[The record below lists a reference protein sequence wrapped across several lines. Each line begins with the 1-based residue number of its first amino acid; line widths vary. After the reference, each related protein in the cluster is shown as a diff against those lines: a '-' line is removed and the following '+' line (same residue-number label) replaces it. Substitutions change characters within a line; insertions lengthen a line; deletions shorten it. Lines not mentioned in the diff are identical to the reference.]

1 MAAPVVEPAASMA
14 ETGRLIAG
22 RYRLVHRI
30 AVGGMGVVWEG
41 WDELLARQVAVK
53 QLLTQP
59 GLSEADALLARN
71 RVIREARITA
81 RLHHPHAV
89 TIYDV
94 VDDGDSPCLIMQFVP
109 SDSLNTVLRDQ
120 GTLPPSRVGRIGADL
135 ASALRAAHEV
145 GIVHRDVKPGNVLI
159 SGDGSAK
166 LTDFG
171 ISHAVGDVTLTS
183 TGMVSGT
190 PAYLAPE
197 VARGGESGFAAD
209 VFSLGATMYASLE
222 GTPPFG
228 LDANPMAVLHRV
240 ASGRLIPPQRS
251 GPLTPLLLAM
261 MAPDPADRPT
271 MSEVTRSLTLPQ
283 ITAPPP
289 AARSAAG
296 PAVGLGVLGVG
307 PGVGPTSD
315 RVAART
321 LPVSRPDLLAAL
333 PAAEPR
339 TPAPVESARVE
350 SARVESARVE
360 SARVDA
366 APPALAA
373 LMGPERGGPERGGQ
387 APADDAPA
395 GGAPA
400 RRRTGAAIAAAAV
413 VIVALLMTGFLLLR
427 GDDSGQAPVAA
438 TTVEDTVA
446 TENPAPTTASEQSSE
461 TDSTS
466 QVSSSAAAESPS
478 TEPPSTE
485 PPSTE
490 PTADE
495 LAAAVSGYYALMP
508 GNTDAGWA
516 LLTPSFQSSIAQ
528 NRDYYDSFWSGIAQ
542 VGVSDVTGTPPGTVE
557 ATVTYTFT
565 DGSVSVE
572 RTAYQLVDDGGTLK
586 IDSSTVLSSRAG

>member
-1 MAAPVVEPAASMA
+1 MV
-14 ETGRLIAG
+14 AG
-22 RYRLVHRI
+22 RYRLVSRI

-59 GLSEADALLARN
+59 GLSEADALLARH

-94 VDDGDSPCLIMQFVP
+94 VDDGDSPCLIMQFVR
-109 SDSLNTVLRDQ
+109 SSSLNTVLRTE

-135 ASALRAAHEV
+135 ASALQAAHEV

-159 SGDGSAK
+159 TGDGSAK

-228 LDANPMAVLHRV
+228 LDPNPMAVLHRV
-240 ASGRLIPPQRS
+240 ASGQPIPPRQS

-261 MAPDPADRPT
+261 MAPEPADRPT
-271 MSEVTRSLTLPQ
+271 MAEVTRSLTLPQ
-283 ITAPPP
+283 LAAPSITPRGGAGSAESVAVRTVPVPLSEL
-289 AARSAAG
+289 SAA
-296 PAVGLGVLGVG
+296 
-307 PGVGPTSD
+307 
-315 RVAART
+315 
-321 LPVSRPDLLAAL
+321 LAAD
-333 PAAEPR
+333 PR
-339 TPAPVESARVE
+339 TPEPASPAPDARPGGSAPLTDP
-350 SARVESARVE
+350 ARAYDTPGTSFPGAPAHPVGPAPS
-360 SARVDA
+360 VDLA
-366 APPALAA
+366 GDKPRTDSGPPALAA
-373 LMGPERGGPERGGQ
+373 LLSPARGASE
-387 APADDAPA
+387 PAD
-395 GGAPA
+395 APA
-400 RRRTGAAIAAAAV
+400 RRRRIASLVAVAVVLIAAVLA
-413 VIVALLMTGFLLLR
+413 TGFLLVR
-427 GDDSGQAPVAA
+427 DDDSAQQPVPA
-438 TTVEDTVA
+438 T
-446 TENPAPTTASEQSSE
+446 SLSQ
-461 TDSTS
+461 TS
-466 QVSSSAAAESPS
+466 AVAESPS
-478 TEPPSTE
+478 PETTVAQSSAPAESAASAGASTAESASSSAEPVDTA
-485 PPSTE
+485 
-490 PTADE
+490 PTDAE

-516 LLTPSFQSSIAQ
+516 LLTPSFQSGIAE
-528 NRDYYDSFWSGIAQ
+528 NRDYYERFWSGVAQ
-542 VGVSDVTGTPPGTVE
+542 VGVSDVTATPPGTVE

-572 RTAYQLVDDGGTLK
+572 RTSYQLVDDGGALK
-586 IDSSTVLSSRAG
+586 IDSSSVLTSQSG